1 MIIYKIT
8 NLINNKVY
16 IGQTIRTLQQRFN
29 RHINDAMN
37 NNLNTHFA
45 RAIRK
50 YGPENFAIE
59 IIDTATSQDE
69 LTQKEQYWIGYYNS
83 INEGY
88 NETDSQFKCGG
99 NTYQSKSEE
108 ELKAISKKLSES
120 KTGVLNPNARKIK
133 CKNINTKEEYHFDT
147 LAECQ
152 RFFNESNHQFVS
164 RRCLHKIKCLY
175 NNEWMFAYEE
185 DEYSND
191 YTVGIKGGQ
200 SKSVKVKDLQTNE
213 EKTFNSYADA
223 ERYFNVPLTS
233 FRKCAAAKR
242 GEKNFITKNR
252 YQILVLD

>member
-164 RRCLHKIKCLY
+164 RRCLHK
-175 NNEWMFAYEE
+175 
-185 DEYSND
+185 
-191 YTVGIKGGQ
+191 
-200 SKSVKVKDLQTNE
+200 VKDLQTNE